1 MKLQVKGRNLAV
13 TDALY
18 DHAERRIGNIAKV
31 LPDDESTRIELEL
44 AVERNPKI
52 EDSQIAEITVR
63 STGPVLRVRQSSDDM
78 YAAIDNATHRLE
90 RQARKHRDRRRDR
103 RRGERARTETAEV
116 REAAAAE
123 QARDERG
130 PSGLDEEREP
140 RLVKE
145 KRFVLQPMDP
155 QDAAHHMD
163 LVEHDFFVFRNER
176 TGEVNV
182 VYRRR
187 DGDFGL
193 IVPQE

>member
-18 DHAERRIGNIAKV
+18 DHAERRIGNIVKV

-78 YAAIDNATHRLE
+78 YAAIDSATHRLE

-103 RRGERARTETAEV
+103 RRGERARSESAEL
-116 REAAAAE
+116 REAAAF
-123 QARDERG
+123 
-130 PSGLDEEREP
+130 EESRESREPEGSTAPEP

-145 KRFVLQPMDP
+145 KQFVLQPMDP
-155 QDAAHHMD
+155 ADAAHHMD

-176 TGEVNV
+176 TDEVNV

-187 DGDFGL
+187 DGDYGL
-193 IVPQE
+193 IVPEE

>member
-18 DHAERRIGNIAKV
+18 DHAERRIGNIVKV
-31 LPDDESTRIELEL
+31 LPEDESTRIEIEL

-103 RRGERARTETAEV
+103 RRGERARSESAEL
-116 REAAAAE
+116 REAAAVE
-123 QARDERG
+123 EARD
-130 PSGLDEEREP
+130 SREP
-140 RLVKE
+140 DAPPAPEARLVKE

-155 QDAAHHMD
+155 ADAAHHMD
-163 LVEHDFFVFRNER
+163 LVEHDFFVFRNDR
-176 TGEVNV
+176 TDEVNV

-187 DGDFGL
+187 DGDYGL